1 MDIQFKGLEQE
12 EINLVWGTLGTHIVE
27 QDIVLLQYSMHKGL
41 KFVGQEEI
49 VAVIEDLKHTLEF
62 YLRLLKVGLIYKL
75 FATFFIVLWKYA
87 SPISQRGGAVLEV
100 GKTLVWQ
107 KHFF

>member
-1 MDIQFKGLEQE
+1 
-12 EINLVWGTLGTHIVE
+12 
-27 QDIVLLQYSMHKGL
+27 MHKGL

-75 FATFFIVLWKYA
+75 FATFFIVL
-87 SPISQRGGAVLEV
+87 
-100 GKTLVWQ
+100 
-107 KHFF
+107 